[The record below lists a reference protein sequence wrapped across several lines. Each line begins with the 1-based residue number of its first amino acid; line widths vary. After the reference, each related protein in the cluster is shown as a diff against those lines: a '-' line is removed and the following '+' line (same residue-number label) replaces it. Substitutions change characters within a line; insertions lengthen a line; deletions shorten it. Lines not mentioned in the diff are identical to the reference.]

1 MKIVISKLA
10 LLGGALATALCLA
23 FTSTLHA
30 DDTDKRA
37 VAKPALTAEQQKS
50 LQEASRLMMRGQMAR
65 AIDAFRELAR
75 ADAAR
80 VPATVRMAQ
89 CMFESGQS
97 HAAQLELKEIETQGE
112 SDPAWRTMMAKVLLE
127 TGNYADAAAHCQKA
141 LDLDVNA
148 LEARYLLG
156 FLLETTGRK
165 KEAIQ
170 TYRWFAEN
178 RHRVPENAEAFTV
191 LGRALDRY
199 SLLISQPSRFANLIL
214 QEILQKA
221 GEKLDKTDWRP
232 RLAAGELLLAKYNT
246 KQAGEEFRAALRIN
260 PNCVGAHVGLALV
273 ALEDWKFS
281 VAEKHLQEAF
291 RANSNST
298 AVYHTLALVR
308 MTERRFEDATKQLDK
323 SLGIN
328 PNHLESIA
336 LMAAANKALWRLEK
350 SEEFLKRFETLNA
363 ESGLAFYT
371 IAEWLS
377 AERQN
382 LDAERHYKRAIEKS
396 PELANPRLGLG
407 LLYMQIGNRDKEAR
421 EQLEKAF
428 AMDKFHQKAF
438 NTLALLDEMDKF
450 ERIETPHFTLRYDA
464 RNDAILRHELSD
476 FLEGMYREATGQ
488 FKFEPKNKT
497 SIEIYPTHSR
507 FAVRTTGLPWIGTVG
522 ACVGDVIAL
531 DSPDIGRGAAPFDW
545 SRVLTHEFAHTVTL
559 AATENRIPHWMTEG
573 LAVDAERA
581 PKNWTWVRLLVNTV
595 RSNEILPVDRVTW
608 SFWNPQRGMDRQ
620 LAYAQ
625 SEWMCEY
632 IVEKWGWD
640 KILEMLKAFRKRQT
654 QAEAFKNVLAVTET
668 EFDAQFAEWA
678 RKQIKSWGFS
688 DEPIYELKEIERLM
702 REQPDHYALLANL
715 AETQYMDIMRRIRES
730 IEDFSSPARIGRAL
744 EPAALTARRCLER
757 EPNNVLALS
766 VLAAVLQR
774 QERDTEALRVW
785 ERILKLDPQHPSA
798 PRILGMAA
806 VEAKKWDDA
815 IRYFTV
821 LKQNSPLDPAAAENL
836 AEIYTNTGKPE
847 LALPELLELDK
858 TNVHE
863 AALRLK
869 ISRLYKQLGKLDEA
883 IESAKRSLRIH
894 PFDITARQELATLY
908 VQNKD
913 YDNAIRHLKINCE
926 AQPRASEHH
935 ARLAMVYQAAGK
947 MEDAKAAAR
956 IAVRL
961 DPKSPARD
969 LLEEE

>member
-1 MKIVISKLA
+1 MSR
-10 LLGGALATALCLA
+10 
-23 FTSTLHA
+23 A
-30 DDTDKRA
+30 DEPVA
-37 VAKPALTAEQQKS
+37 AKPALTADQQKAF
-50 LQEASRLMMRGQMAR
+50 QEASRLMMRGQYGR
-65 AIDAFRELAR
+65 AIDAFRELAKT
-75 ADAAR
+75 DAGLL
-80 VPATVRMAQ
+80 PATVRMAQ
-89 CMFESGQS
+89 CMFESGQF
-97 HAAQLELKEIETQGE
+97 HAAMLELQEIAAHGE
-112 SDPAWRTMMAKVLLE
+112 SDAAWRTMMAKLLIE
-127 TGNYADAAAHCQKA
+127 TGKYADAIVHAQKA
-141 LDLDVNA
+141 LDLDANA

-156 FLLETTGRK
+156 FAQETTGQK

-178 RHRVPENAEAFTV
+178 RHRIPENAEAFTI

-214 QEILQKA
+214 QDILQKA

-246 KQAGEEFRAALRIN
+246 KQAQEEFRAALRLN

-281 VAEKHLQEAF
+281 VAEKHLQDAF

-323 SLGIN
+323 ALGIN
-328 PNHLESIA
+328 PNHLESLA
-336 LMAAANKALWRLEK
+336 LMAAANKVMWRLDK
-350 SEEFLKRFETLNA
+350 SQEFLKRFEAVNA
-363 ESGLAFYT
+363 ESGLAYYT
-371 IAEWLS
+371 IAEWLA

-428 AMDKFHQKAF
+428 AIDKFHQKAF
-438 NTLALLDEMDKF
+438 NTLGLLDEMDKF
-450 ERIETPHFTLRYDA
+450 QRVETAHFTLRFDA
-464 RNDAILRHELSD
+464 RHDAVLRHELSD
-476 FLEGMYREATGQ
+476 FLEGMYREVTGL

-545 SRVLTHEFAHTVTL
+545 GRVLTHEFAHTVTL

-573 LAVDAERA
+573 LAVYAERA
-581 PKNWTWVRLLVNTV
+581 PKNWTWVRLLVHTV
-595 RSNEILPVDRVTW
+595 RANEILPVDRVTW
-608 SFWNPQRGMDRQ
+608 SFWNPQRGIDRQ

-625 SEWMCEY
+625 SEWICEF
-632 IVEKWGWD
+632 IVEKWGWE
-640 KILEMLKAFRKRQT
+640 KILEMLTAFRERQT
-654 QAEAFKNVLAVTET
+654 QAEAFKNVLGVTEK
-668 EFDAQFAEWA
+668 EFDAQFAKWA
-678 RKQIKSWGFS
+678 RQQVKSWGFS
-688 DEPIYELKEIERLM
+688 VEPIYSLKDIEQLM
-702 REQPDHYALLANL
+702 REQPDNYSLLANL
-715 AETQYMDIMRRIRES
+715 AETQFLDIMRAIRES
-730 IEDFSSPARIGRAL
+730 MEDFSSPARIARAL

-774 QERDTEALRVW
+774 QGRDVEALRLW
-785 ERILKLDPQHPSA
+785 EQILKLDPKHPSA
-798 PRILGMAA
+798 PRVLGLAA
-806 VEAKKWDDA
+806 VEAKKWDEA
-815 IRYFTV
+815 IRYFTL

-836 AEIYTNTGKPE
+836 AEIYASTNKPE
-847 LALPELLELDK
+847 LAVTELLQLDK

-863 AALRLK
+863 VALRMK
-869 ISRLYKQLGKLDEA
+869 ISRLYKQLGKLDDA
-883 IESAKRSLRIH
+883 IVAARRALQIH
-894 PFDITARQELATLY
+894 PFDISARQELATLY

-913 YDNAIRHLKINCE
+913 FDNAIRQLKINCE

-935 ARLAMVYQAAGK
+935 ARLAMVYKAAGK
-947 MEDAKAAAR
+947 LEEAKEAAR
-956 IAVRL
+956 TAVRL
-961 DPKSPARD
+961 DANSPAKE
-969 LLEEE
+969 LLNEE

>member
-1 MKIVISKLA
+1 MKIEISKVTVSI
-10 LLGGALATALCLA
+10 GALFAAASLV
-23 FTSTLHA
+23 
-30 DDTDKRA
+30 
-37 VAKPALTAEQQKS
+37 VAPPVCANDAAQSGAAPSALTEAQQKS
-50 LQEASRLMMRGQMAR
+50 LQEALRLMMRGQYAR
-65 AIDAFRELAR
+65 AIDAFRDLAKS
-75 ADAAR
+75 DAAR
-80 VPATVRMAQ
+80 LTATVRMAQ
-89 CMFESGQS
+89 CLLESGQY
-97 HAAQLELKEIETQGE
+97 HAATLELQEVAEQGQ
-112 SDPAWRTMMAKVLLE
+112 SDAMWRTVMAKVLLE
-127 TGNYADAAAHCQKA
+127 TGKYEEAMAHCRKA
-141 LDLDVNA
+141 VDLDANA

-156 FLLETTGRK
+156 FLLETTGKK

-178 RHRVPENAEAFTV
+178 RPNIPATAEAQTI

-246 KQAGEEFRAALRIN
+246 KQATEEFRAALRIN
-260 PNCVGAHVGLALV
+260 PNCVGAHIGLALV

-281 VAEKHLQEAF
+281 AAEKHLQDAF
-291 RANSNST
+291 RANSNSP

-323 SLGIN
+323 ALGIN
-328 PNHLESIA
+328 PNHLDSLA
-336 LMAAANKALWRLEK
+336 LMAAAYKVMWRLDK
-350 SEEFLKRFETLNA
+350 SQEFLKRFESINA
-363 ESGLAFYT
+363 QSGQAYYT
-371 IAEWLS
+371 IAEWLA

-428 AMDKFHQKAF
+428 AIDKFHQKAF
-438 NTLALLDEMDKF
+438 NTLGLLDEMDKF
-450 ERIETPHFTLRYDA
+450 ERIETPHFTLRFDA
-464 RNDAILRHELSD
+464 RHDAILRHELSD
-476 FLEGMYREATGQ
+476 FLEGMYREVTGL

-497 SIEIYPTHSR
+497 TIEIYPSHTR

-545 SRVLTHEFAHTVTL
+545 ARVLTHEFAHTVTL

-573 LAVDAERA
+573 LAVYAERA
-581 PKNWTWVRLLVNTV
+581 PKNWAWVRLLVHTV
-595 RSNEILPVDRVTW
+595 RANEILPVDRVTW
-608 SFWNPQRGMDRQ
+608 SFWNPRRGIDRQ

-625 SEWMCEY
+625 SEWMCQY

-640 KILEMLKAFRKRQT
+640 KILEMLAAFRERQT
-654 QAEAFKNVLAVTET
+654 QAQAFQNVLGVTEK

-678 RKQIKSWGFS
+678 RKQIKAWGFT
-688 DEPIYELKEIERLM
+688 DEPIYELKEIERLL
-702 REQPDHYALLANL
+702 REQPENYALLANL
-715 AETQYMDIMRRIRES
+715 AETQFLDIARHIRENPQ
-730 IEDFSSPARIGRAL
+730 DFQSAARIGRAF

-757 EPNNVLALS
+757 QPNNTLALS

-774 QERDTEALRVW
+774 QGRDAEALKLW
-785 ERILKLDPQHPSA
+785 EQILKLDPKHPSA
-798 PRILGMAA
+798 PRILGVAA
-806 VEAKKWDDA
+806 VEARKWDDA
-815 IRYFTV
+815 IRYFKL

-836 AEIYTNTGKPE
+836 AEIYIQTGKPE
-847 LALPELLELDK
+847 LALPELIELDK

-863 AALRLK
+863 VALRLK

-883 IESAKRSLRIH
+883 ITAARRALQIH

-908 VQNKD
+908 AQNKD

-935 ARLAMVYQAAGK
+935 ARLAMVYKAAGK
-947 MEDAKAAAR
+947 MEQAKAAAR
-956 IAVRL
+956 VAVRL
-961 DPKSPARD
+961 DPKSPAKE